1 MLPRVP
7 ALVKIGISAWTER
20 TLVSSGFYPPGART
34 AEARLRHY
42 ASSFPIV
49 EVDATHY
56 ALLAEKNAELWSER
70 TPEGFTMNVK
80 VVAPLSEHYI
90 DPRGL
95 PRDMRD
101 ALPREV
107 REKRR
112 IYPQDLG
119 DVFLD
124 ELAARF
130 VSALRPLKT
139 SGKLGLVLVQYPVWF
154 TFSSA
159 SLRRLERTHALF
171 RGHRLAIE
179 FRNAGWLGERHRD
192 ETLAFLREQGLV
204 YTCVDEPQGFASS
217 VPPIAEA
224 TTDLAL
230 VRFHGRNVE
239 TWEKKS
245 ASAGE
250 RFAYE
255 YEKAELASWVPKI
268 VGMSRRTREV
278 HVIMNNCYRDWSV
291 RSAVDLTEM
300 LRRAGARI
308 AEPRAPLAA

>member
-1 MLPRVP
+1 MS
-7 ALVKIGISAWTER
+7 ALVKIGISAWTEP
-20 TLVSSGFYPPGART
+20 TLLSSGFYPPGVRT
-34 AEARLRHY
+34 AEARLRYY
-42 ASSFPIV
+42 ASSFPLV
-49 EVDATHY
+49 EVDSTHY
-56 ALLAEKNAELWSER
+56 ALLAERNAVLWSER
-70 TPEGFTMNVK
+70 TPEGFTMDVK

-90 DPRGL
+90 EPRGL

-101 ALPREV
+101 ALPQAV
-107 REKRR
+107 RKKKR

-119 DVFLD
+119 DEFLD

-130 VSALRPLKT
+130 VSALRPLQA
-139 SGKLGLVLVQYPVWF
+139 SGKLGLVLFQYPVWF

-159 SLRRLERTHALF
+159 SRRRLSRTRELF
-171 RGHRLAIE
+171 RGHRIAIE

-224 TTDLAL
+224 TAEVAL

-245 ASAGE
+245 ASAAE

-268 VGMSRRTREV
+268 VGLSRQTREV
-278 HVIMNNCYRDWSV
+278 HVVMNNCYRDWSV

-308 AEPRAPLAA
+308 VEPRAKLAA

>member
-1 MLPRVP
+1 MP

-20 TLVSSGFYPPGART
+20 TLVSSGFYPPGVRT
-34 AEARLRHY
+34 AEARLRYY

-49 EVDATHY
+49 EVDSTHY

-70 TPEGFTMNVK
+70 TPEGFTMDVK

-95 PRDMRD
+95 PKDMRE
-101 ALPREV
+101 ALPERI
-107 REKRR
+107 RQKKRV
-112 IYPQDLG
+112 YPQDLG
-119 DVFLD
+119 DEFLD

-130 VSALRPLKT
+130 VSALRPLRA
-139 SGKLGLVLVQYPVWF
+139 SGKLGLVLFQYPVWF
-154 TFSSA
+154 TFSEA
-159 SLRRLERTHALF
+159 SLRRLSRTLALF
-171 RGHRLAIE
+171 RGHRLAVE
-179 FRNAGWLGERHRD
+179 LRNAGWLGEHHRD
-192 ETLAFLREQGLV
+192 ETLGFLREHDLV

-217 VPPIAEA
+217 VPPLAEA
-224 TTDLAL
+224 TADVAL
-230 VRFHGRNVE
+230 VRFHGRNTE
-239 TWEKKS
+239 MWEKKT

-255 YEKAELASWVPKI
+255 YPKAELASWVPKI
-268 VGMSRRTREV
+268 VGLSRQTREV
-278 HVIMNNCYRDWSV
+278 HVIMNNCHRDWSV
-291 RSAVDLTEM
+291 RSAVDLTDL